1 MTIRLLD
8 LDFGKDTAEFDRNLA
23 DYFVAT
29 AAYSRILSGNKSV
42 VTGRKG
48 SGKTALMNYFVASSS
63 EDQAVIT
70 LEASQATLLKIKQS
84 VDNLGSE
91 LSDLDAS
98 FKHAWL
104 FSIMLA
110 LSERVMERK
119 LALSQDAQLVYQF
132 AREHLAYSAPDTVSA
147 IANYV
152 IKWFVNAKSIG
163 IGDVKIE
170 RDTSPVKSNIVFDE
184 RVLLRL
190 IESSAREL
198 QRRNKTTFLFFD
210 KLDER
215 WEASSANIALV
226 QGLLIA
232 VRQIKALNL
241 PLFPVVLVRDDIFR
255 AATKGFQHIDHFR
268 MELEAITWD
277 ESSLVA
283 LLAKR
288 IQYSLTRNSYPLGH
302 GASDQDMWNFVFEES
317 VPFKKTPI
325 PMTAWLIER
334 TLARPRDLVL
344 LANMAL
350 EAAVSSGSN
359 GAPITKDH
367 VKSVERKFSEQ
378 KLDDLIAELSVEWPG
393 AETLFEAFRRQPST
407 FSADQLTKMCEDLLT
422 HPELRL
428 SWLPSSVTDLKT
440 WLYRVGFM
448 CFTKSGGSL
457 RGTRVIHSGIE
468 HEPGEFLSSAKVFV
482 SPIFRSALQMRDRQS
497 LGNTPAPA
505 ADTDEDQCH

>member
-1 MTIRLLD
+1 
-8 LDFGKDTAEFDRNLA
+8 
-23 DYFVAT
+23 
-29 AAYSRILSGNKSV
+29 
-42 VTGRKG
+42 
-48 SGKTALMNYFVASSS
+48 
-63 EDQAVIT
+63 
-70 LEASQATLLKIKQS
+70 
-84 VDNLGSE
+84 
-91 LSDLDAS
+91 
-98 FKHAWL
+98 
-104 FSIMLA
+104 
-110 LSERVMERK
+110 MERK
-119 LALSQDAQLVYQF
+119 IALSQDAQLVYQF
-132 AREHLAYSAPDTVSA
+132 ASEHLAYSAPDTVSA

-163 IGDVKIE
+163 IGDLKIE
-170 RDTSPVKSNIVFDE
+170 RDTSPAKSSIVFDE

-255 AATKGFQHIDHFR
+255 AASKGFQHIDHFR
-268 MELEAITWD
+268 MEVEEITWG

-288 IQYSLTRNSYPLGH
+288 IHYSLQRNAYPLVH
-302 GASDQDMWNFVFEES
+302 STSDQDMWSLAFEES
-317 VPFKKTPI
+317 IPFKKTPI

-350 EAAVSSGSN
+350 EAAVSSGSKD
-359 GAPITKDH
+359 APITKDH

-378 KLDDLIAELSVEWPG
+378 KLEDLIAELSVEWPG
-393 AETLFEAFRRQPST
+393 AETLFEAFRLKPST
-407 FSADQLTKMCEDLLT
+407 FSADQLTNMCEGLLT
-422 HPELRL
+422 GSEPKL

-448 CFTKSGGSL
+448 CYTKKGGSL

-468 HEPGEFLSSAKVFV
+468 REPGEFLSSTKVFV
-482 SPIFRSALQMRDRQS
+482 SPIFRSALQMRDRQL
-497 LGNTPAPA
+497 LGNTPFPA
-505 ADTDEDQCH
+505 AVIDKDQYH